1 MRLERFMPDTQQAT
15 RDLIGRTFNLAAR
28 WMVLRSDLYEMVLI
42 GDIGPI
48 MSGDPDSVRT
58 RVLLGWSDTEIT
70 KIWDAL
76 LRLHAE
82 DPSHRGD
89 LVALAKEW
97 LDLIEPYRSGSKF
110 GTPKVS

>member
-15 RDLIGRTFNLAAR
+15 RDLIGRTFHLAAP
-28 WMVLRSDLYEMVLI
+28 WMTHRPDLYELVLI
-42 GDIGPI
+42 GELGP
-48 MSGDPDSVRT
+48 MMPGDPDSVRT
-58 RVLLGWSDTEIT
+58 RVLFGWSDAEIS
-70 KIWDAL
+70 KIWDVL

-97 LDLIEPYRSGSKF
+97 LDLVEPYRSGSKF
-110 GTPKVS
+110 GTPKVT